1 MSEATLTNLLE
12 YLYDTL
18 TPSNMQWLGEHLIE
32 YAKADKEKLK
42 PYTVEELLER
52 AEEGRR
58 QIALGN
64 YVTSEEMFRDL
75 FEEFGLDPDEM
86 KKIEDQVEKTNLQYA
101 EAV

>member
-18 TPSNMQWLGEHLIE
+18 TPSNMLWVAEHLTE
-32 YAKADKEKLK
+32 HAKKQK

-58 QIALGN
+58 QIAMGHYTDIDDMIRELDQDFEEDN
-64 YVTSEEMFRDL
+64 PVVSEE
-75 FEEFGLDPDEM
+75 E
-86 KKIEDQVEKTNLQYA
+86 LQL